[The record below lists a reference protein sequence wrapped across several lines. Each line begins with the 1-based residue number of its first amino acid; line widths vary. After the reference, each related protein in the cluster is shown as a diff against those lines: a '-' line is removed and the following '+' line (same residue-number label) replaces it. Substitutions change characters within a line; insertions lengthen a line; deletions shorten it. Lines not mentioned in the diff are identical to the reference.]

1 MNLQEINHVTHKTK
15 GFLLGSLL
23 TSAIPQIGELFT
35 DKHETY
41 NEYLSNSSGISF
53 WLIMVILSMNAYE
66 VLMNAQKEWEH
77 KRKNIS

>member
-1 MNLQEINHVTHKTK
+1 MFERINEVTHKAK
-15 GFLLGSLL
+15 WFLLGSWL
-23 TSAIPQIGELFT
+23 TATIPQIVDTFT
-35 DKHETY
+35 DKHESY
-41 NEYLSNSSGISF
+41 NEYLSNISGISF